1 MASGSI
7 KKEITNAQ
15 SNWQQEFNVLGR
27 NNYASL
33 LILLFGTTFGMFSC
47 HFIGPSAGKMLHG
60 ITNAVENYHTVLSE
74 NRRLYNEVQDLKG
87 ATVWYCSIYLNY

>member
-1 MASGSI
+1 MHKVTGS
-7 KKEITNAQ
+7 
-15 SNWQQEFNVLGR
+15 R
-27 NNYASL
+27 NSICWVGIIMHCFYFTVWNYFWHVF
-33 LILLFGTTFGMFSC
+33 IC
-47 HFIGPSAGKMLHG
+47 QFIGPSAGKKLHG